1 MTELIKSL
9 PQNILEAG
17 AKMGWHTCL
26 SSWVS
31 IGKHHFA
38 CFLAEE
44 WEFCVVCFDWK
55 VGTKG
60 DKEQWK
66 AGGWWRLFLSPPR
79 THSGPEQAALGLGP
93 RWGCVAVNTAV
104 VSHSSRQIY
113 HDGWHQYSWAGEKQ

>member
-17 AKMGWHTCL
+17 AKMGWPTCL

-31 IGKHHFA
+31 IGKHYFA

-44 WEFCVVCFDWK
+44 WEFCVVCFDWN

-66 AGGWWRLFLSPPR
+66 AGG
-79 THSGPEQAALGLGP
+79 
-93 RWGCVAVNTAV
+93 
-104 VSHSSRQIY
+104 HSSHQIY
-113 HDGWHQYSWAGEKQ
+113 RDGWHQYSWAGEKQ